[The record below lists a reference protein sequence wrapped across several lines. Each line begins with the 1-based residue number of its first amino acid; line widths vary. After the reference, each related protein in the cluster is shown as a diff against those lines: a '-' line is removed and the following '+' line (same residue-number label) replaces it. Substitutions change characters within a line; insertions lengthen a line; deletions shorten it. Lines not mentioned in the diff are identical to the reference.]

1 MQLHTHLRKS
11 LFGKAALATVALGGM
26 LFLTGAPKAQAADRD
41 DGDRRN
47 SRTEYRLYENH
58 DHGYSSRPASEWRHE
73 RYERRDRFRYRDNRY
88 RDNRYRDDRY
98 RDDRYQRR
106 FDHDRD

>member
-11 LFGKAALATVALGGM
+11 LFGKAALATVALGEI
-26 LFLTGAPKAQAADRD
+26 FFRTAAPKAKAADRD

-47 SRTEYRLYENH
+47 SRTEYRLHENY
-58 DHGYSSRPASEWRHE
+58 DHGYYSRPASEWRHE
-73 RYERRDRFRYRDNRY
+73 RYERQDRFRYRDT
-88 RDNRYRDDRY
+88 RY
-98 RDDRYQRR
+98 RDDRYQPR

>member
-11 LFGKAALATVALGGM
+11 LFPKAALATVVLGGV

-47 SRTEYRLYENH
+47 SRTEYRLHENY
-58 DHGYSSRPASEWRHE
+58 DRGYYSRPASKWRYE
-73 RYERRDRFRYRDNRY
+73 RYERQDRFRC
-88 RDNRYRDDRY
+88 RDNRYRDDG
-98 RDDRYQRR
+98 YQRR

>member
-11 LFGKAALATVALGGM
+11 LFGKAALAAVTLGGM
-26 LFLTGAPKAQAADRD
+26 LFLTGAPKAQGADRD

-47 SRTEYRLYENH
+47 SRTEYRLHENY
-58 DHGYSSRPASEWRHE
+58 DHGYYSQPAREWRHE
-73 RYERRDRFRYRDNRY
+73 RYQRQDRFRD

-98 RDDRYQRR
+98 QRC